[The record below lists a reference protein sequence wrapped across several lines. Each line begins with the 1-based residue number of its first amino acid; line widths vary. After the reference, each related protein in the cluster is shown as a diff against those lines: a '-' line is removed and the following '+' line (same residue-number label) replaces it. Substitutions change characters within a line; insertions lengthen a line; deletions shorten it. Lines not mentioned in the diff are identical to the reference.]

1 MNLDNLENP
10 DNNKLSDNAEIQRIQ
25 YEKHL
30 PRIKDSIL
38 KIKKDSSLNDL
49 SFTQHFKLNELHIS
63 NCHSISFKHAFSKT
77 CYTFQA
83 EKCNIK
89 NLTGIDQNQTLVTL
103 YLSNNLLQDLN
114 PLRSMKSLE
123 LIQINGNKIMDITPL
138 NQLTNLTQLY
148 LNNNSIVDLNQ
159 INDLRCLEILSIS
172 HNKITSLYGI
182 QKLNLR
188 ELYADGNQITDLH
201 GIQYQ
206 NNLKS
211 LYLNSNQISD
221 LSPLVKC
228 HKLQYIQI
236 KNNQITRIAPIR
248 KIQTLQS
255 LYAQNNFIT
264 DDASQLRFYN
274 KEFQDQQK
282 PTQQQIWI
290 SYKMRA
296 LYFSRIS
303 AKKYQPQR
311 TLISKL
317 HIATI
322 QKVSLKVNGLVEQ
335 QLAMSKLMLFI
346 FGNQEQASQ

>member
-1 MNLDNLENP
+1 MNLDNLNNLEN
-10 DNNKLSDNAEIQRIQ
+10 NQLSDNAETLRMQ

-38 KIKKDSSLNDL
+38 KIKKDNSLNDL
-49 SFTQHFKLNELHIS
+49 SFTLHFNLNELHIS

-77 CYTFQA
+77 CLTFQA
-83 EKCNIK
+83 EKCNII
-89 NLTGIDQNQTLVTL
+89 NLTGIDQNKQLVTL
-103 YLSNNLLQDLN
+103 YLSNNLIHDLN
-114 PLRSMKSLE
+114 PLKNLKSLE
-123 LIQINGNKIMDITPL
+123 LIQINSNKIRDITPL

-148 LNNNSIVDLNQ
+148 LNNNSIIDLHQ
-159 INDLRCLEILSIS
+159 IKDLRCLEILSIN
-172 HNKITSLYGI
+172 HNKITSFYGI

-188 ELYADGNQITDLH
+188 ELYADDNQITDLH

-206 NNLKS
+206 NNLKL

-228 HKLQYIQI
+228 HKLFYIQI
-236 KNNQITRIAPIR
+236 RNNMITRIAPLR

-274 KEFQDQQK
+274 KVFSDQQK

-303 AKKYQPQR
+303 AKKYQPLR

-317 HIATI
+317 QIATL
-322 QKVSLKVNGLVEQ
+322 QKVSLKVNGMVEQ
-335 QLAMSKLMLFI
+335 QLAMSKLLLLI
-346 FGNQEQASQ
+346 FGNKEQASQ